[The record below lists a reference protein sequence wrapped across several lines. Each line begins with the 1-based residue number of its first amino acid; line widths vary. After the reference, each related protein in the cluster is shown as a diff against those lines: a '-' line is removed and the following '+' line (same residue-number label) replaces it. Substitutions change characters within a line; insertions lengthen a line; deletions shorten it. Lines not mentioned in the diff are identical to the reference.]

1 MSKVF
6 YNIKRYDLDTLYTEI
21 IEGVSGKVNK
31 KALNEVLK
39 DYLDFQASYID
50 LNELL
55 FNYYSRIKS
64 TTSKESYSVEILTE
78 NDFNSKEEFNNYIKE
93 YYNAKIFKN
102 EYDYK
107 ALGKVKQKYTGLVIG
122 YSNGFVSWCSPGF
135 NVYEYM
141 RVNDIRIAVA

>member
-1 MSKVF
+1 MSKLF
-6 YNIKRYDLDTLYTEI
+6 YTIKRYNLETLYTEI
-21 IEGVSGKVNK
+21 IMGVSNKVNK
-31 KALNEVLK
+31 RALNEVLG
-39 DYLDFQASYID
+39 DYIDYQASYID

-64 TTSKESYSVEILTE
+64 TTSKESYNFEILTE
-78 NDFNSKEEFNNYIKE
+78 DNFNSKEEFNNHIKKH
-93 YYNAKIFKN
+93 YNAKIFKN

-107 ALGKVKQKYTGLVIG
+107 ALGKVKQKYTGLVMG

-141 RVNDIRIAVA
+141 RVNDIRLASS